1 MLGQRRRTATL
12 ITALGFAALVLAG
25 CSGGGAAPSV
35 DGESS
40 VQEVE
45 VAGESSPSTFADG
58 VFQSSLLS
66 IRITDTRVIP
76 LGDEGNEYG
85 EAPVMAFWYE
95 TTNVS
100 GQTIDPLTAWLTH
113 VRARQDT
120 GDGALVELTLA
131 MAPDPSLIAT
141 QTDPIEP
148 GATVTNAVS
157 YRLEDDSVPVE
168 LLAVDTRLNEVGTQT
183 FPLQ

>member
-1 MLGQRRRTATL
+1 MLGQRRRTAIL
-12 ITALGFAALVLAG
+12 ITALGITSLALAG
-25 CSGGGAAPSV
+25 CSGDAAPSA

-58 VFQSSLLS
+58 VFESSLLS
-66 IRITDTRVIP
+66 IRITDTRMIP
-76 LGDEGNEYG
+76 PGDEGNEFG

-100 GQTIDPLTAWLTH
+100 GQAVDPLTAWLTH

-131 MAPDPSLIAT
+131 MAPDPSLMAT
-141 QTDPIEP
+141 QTDPIEA
-148 GATVTNAVS
+148 GATVANAVG
-157 YRLEDDSVPVE
+157 YRLENDSLPVE
-168 LLAVDTRLNEVGTQT
+168 VLTVDTRLNEIGTQT
-183 FPLQ
+183 FLLQ